1 MAPTRTDAITPI
13 TIPKAAAR
21 YENLFTREIPPVQP
35 GYSEAW
41 RVS

>member
-13 TIPKAAAR
+13 TIPKVAAR
-21 YENLFTREIPPVQP
+21 YEKFFTREIPPVQP